1 MTKKQKAAIAVQ
13 PELSQPVEIPQDL
26 QDKIAALKA
35 IALTHKLLNSGSFP
49 VAAHDGIKSA
59 NAFLTSL
66 HEQLMAEAQNHPSSS
81 LIPELNPNKE
91 G

>member
-26 QDKIAALKA
+26 QDKISALRA
-35 IALTHKLLNSGSFP
+35 IALTHKLLNTGTFTL
-49 VAAHDGIKSA
+49 AAHEGIKQSI
-59 NAFLTSL
+59 AFLTAL
-66 HEQLMAEAQNHPSSS
+66 HEQLIVEAQNHPSAD
-81 LIPELNPNKE
+81 LVPELNTNKE